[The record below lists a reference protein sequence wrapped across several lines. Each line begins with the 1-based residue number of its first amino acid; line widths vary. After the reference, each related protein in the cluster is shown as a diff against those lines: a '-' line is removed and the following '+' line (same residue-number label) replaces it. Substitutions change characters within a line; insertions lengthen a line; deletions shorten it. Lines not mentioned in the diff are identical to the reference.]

1 LLEPDHSEL
10 IFGDLVLSPFF
21 QPFDINRLQRR
32 NVHKDVGQDSENMGD
47 YFEVGNFGK
56 QKERL
61 QVFDIFFGLFNKFL
75 VQVFDSFEL
84 LIDSHRKQFLF
95 VDNTISILNT
105 FILLLLS
112 LFVVL
117 FFVFSVLFA
126 ELLAFVDGF
135 CLEVLFLTWRLLLLS
150 MLFCH

>member
-1 LLEPDHSEL
+1 LLEPDHGEL

-21 QPFDINRLQRR
+21 QPFDIDRLQRR
-32 NVHKDVGQDSENMGD
+32 NVHKDIGQDSEHMGD
-47 YFEVGNFGK
+47 YFEVGDFGK

-61 QVFDIFFGLFNKFL
+61 QVFDVFLGLFNKFL
-75 VQVFDSFEL
+75 VQVFDCFEL
-84 LIDSHRKQFLF
+84 LIDSHSKQFLF

-126 ELLAFVDGF
+126 ELLTFVDGF
-135 CLEVLFLTWRLLLLS
+135 CLEVLFLTWRLLFLS